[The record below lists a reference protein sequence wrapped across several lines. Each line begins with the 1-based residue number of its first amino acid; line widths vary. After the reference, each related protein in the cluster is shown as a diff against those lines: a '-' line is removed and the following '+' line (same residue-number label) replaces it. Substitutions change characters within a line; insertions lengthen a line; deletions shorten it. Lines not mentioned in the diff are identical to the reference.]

1 MKELIQITKLTFK
14 YKGSAFLVILFNML
28 FVIFN
33 LLSLVLFIPFL
44 NLIFSEEKPDINL
57 HFEPC
62 YTGDFFDYAS
72 KYYDFI
78 LNGFIHTA
86 GEKRALLFVCLSV
99 LVAFI
104 FKNVFR
110 YCAVYTQS
118 YIRIAIVRDLRLR
131 MFGKIMK
138 LPISY
143 FNEEKKG
150 SLLTRMTSDMNE
162 VENASIAVLELL
174 FREPIAIAITLSY
187 LFYTSSGLTL
197 FALILLP
204 ISALIISKIGKS
216 LKRTANLGQS
226 KMGDLLS
233 NFDEAIT
240 GMRIIKS
247 FIAEKMTISKF
258 GLINAEQQR
267 LSTKT
272 FRKKDLS
279 SPLNETLGAVVMIS
293 IVWYGG
299 SLILDNTGSMTGEA
313 FIGFIVIFSQLLRPI
328 QGVANG
334 IGNLN
339 KGSVSLD
346 RINQILKT
354 DEKINNPENPI
365 NLEAFNESIEFKN
378 VQFSYGEEQVL
389 TDLSFVIRKGETV
402 ALVGE
407 SGSGKS
413 TIADLIPRFFDIQG
427 GSIEIDG
434 VNIKDFELSKLRS
447 IIGIVSQESI
457 LFNDTI
463 QSNIA
468 FSNPNASL
476 SEVEDAAKIAN
487 AHHFISEFPEGYQN
501 IVGERG
507 SKLSGGQKQ
516 RVSIARAVLK
526 NPPIMILDEATSAL
540 DTESEK
546 LVQEALNNLM
556 KDRTSLVIAHRLS
569 TIQHADKIIVLSK
582 GRIVEVGTH
591 DDLLEKNGHY
601 AKYHNIQSHS

>member
-14 YKGSAFLVILFNML
+14 HKGSAFLVILFNML

-57 HFEPC
+57 HFKPC
-62 YTGDFFDYAS
+62 YNGDFFDFAS
-72 KYYDFI
+72 NYYDYI

-86 GEKRALLFVCLSV
+86 GEKNALLFVCLSV
-99 LVAFI
+99 LIAFV

-131 MFGKIMK
+131 AFGKIMK

-143 FNEEKKG
+143 FNDEKKG
-150 SLLTRMTSDMNE
+150 DLITRMTSDMNE
-162 VENASIAVLELL
+162 VENASVAVLELL

-187 LFYTSSGLTL
+187 LFYTSTSLTL
-197 FALILLP
+197 FALVLLP
-204 ISALIISKIGKS
+204 VSAFIISRIGKS
-216 LKRTANLGQS
+216 LKRTANLGQI

-240 GMRIIKS
+240 GIRIIKS
-247 FIAEKMTISKF
+247 FIAEKMTIKKF
-258 GLINAEQQR
+258 SAINTEQQR
-267 LSTKT
+267 LATKT

-279 SPLNETLGAVVMIS
+279 SPLNETLGAVVMIA

-299 SLILDNTGSMTGEA
+299 SLILDKSGDMSGQA

-328 QGVANG
+328 QGVATG

-346 RINQILKT
+346 RINQILNT
-354 DEKINNPENPI
+354 DEKINNPINPI
-365 NLEAFNESIEFKN
+365 NLEEFQKSIEFKN

-389 TDLSFVIRKGETV
+389 TDLSFSINKGETI

-413 TIADLIPRFFDIQG
+413 TIADLIPRFYDIHE

-434 VNIKDFELSKLRS
+434 VNIKDFEISKLRA
-447 IIGIVSQESI
+447 IIGMVSQESI

-463 QSNIA
+463 HNNIA
-468 FSNPNASL
+468 FSNPNASKD
-476 SEVEDAAKIAN
+476 EVEEAARIAN
-487 AHHFISEFPEGYQN
+487 AHTFITEFPERYESN
-501 IVGERG
+501 VGERG
-507 SKLSGGQKQ
+507 NKLSGGQKQ

-591 DDLLEKNGHY
+591 DSLLAKDGHY
-601 AKYHNIQSHS
+601 AKYHNIQSS